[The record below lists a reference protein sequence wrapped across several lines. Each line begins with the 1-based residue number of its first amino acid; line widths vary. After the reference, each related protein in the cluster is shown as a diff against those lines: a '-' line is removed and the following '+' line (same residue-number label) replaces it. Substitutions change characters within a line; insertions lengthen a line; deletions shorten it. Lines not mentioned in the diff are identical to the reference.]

1 MKRDVLRTSGYADT
15 TYQNLNVSLAACD
28 GVGAVCRSAAAG
40 CVMAGLKD
48 ELPGVAVVVVVIC
61 LAVGVW
67 AERRQVERLRTD
79 NATLTQQR
87 DEARRILNNQQRT
100 MQFFNTL
107 SKAATDE
114 KQRNTQQSDTVRAE
128 IRPALA
134 AEPAARVVVP
144 AVAADRVRAAVSEIR
159 AGATGAA
166 PR

>member
-1 MKRDVLRTSGYADT
+1 
-15 TYQNLNVSLAACD
+15 
-28 GVGAVCRSAAAG
+28 
-40 CVMAGLKD
+40 MAGLKD
-48 ELPGVAVVVVVIC
+48 ELPGVAVVVVVVC

-128 IRPALA
+128 IRPVLA
-134 AEPAARVVVP
+134 AEPAASVVVP

-159 AGATGAA
+159 TGAAGAA

>member
-1 MKRDVLRTSGYADT
+1 
-15 TYQNLNVSLAACD
+15 
-28 GVGAVCRSAAAG
+28 
-40 CVMAGLKD
+40 MAGLKD

-128 IRPALA
+128 IRPVLA

-159 AGATGAA
+159 TGAA
-166 PR
+166 GADPR

>member
-1 MKRDVLRTSGYADT
+1 MNGCAVT
-15 TYQNLNVSLAACD
+15 TYRSRNALLAAGD
-28 GVGAVCRSAAAG
+28 DFGAVRRSAVAG
-40 CVMAGLKD
+40 CVMADLKD
-48 ELPGVAVVVVVIC
+48 ELPVVAVVAVVIC

-67 AERRQVERLRTD
+67 AERQQVERLQAD
-79 NATLTQQR
+79 NTTLTQQR
-87 DEARRILNNQQRT
+87 DEARRILNNQQST

-114 KQRNTQQSDTVRAE
+114 KQRNMQQSETVRAE

-144 AVAADRVRAAVSEIR
+144 AAAADRVRAAISEIR
-159 AGATGAA
+159 AGAAGAA

>member
-1 MKRDVLRTSGYADT
+1 
-15 TYQNLNVSLAACD
+15 
-28 GVGAVCRSAAAG
+28 
-40 CVMAGLKD
+40 MAGLRD
-48 ELPGVAVVVVVIC
+48 ELLMLIVVIC

-67 AERRQVERLRTD
+67 AERQQVKRLQTD

-114 KQRNTQQSDTVRAE
+114 KQRNTQQSNTVRAE

-159 AGATGAA
+159 TGAAGAA

>member
-1 MKRDVLRTSGYADT
+1 
-15 TYQNLNVSLAACD
+15 
-28 GVGAVCRSAAAG
+28 
-40 CVMAGLKD
+40 MAGLKD

>member
-1 MKRDVLRTSGYADT
+1 
-15 TYQNLNVSLAACD
+15 
-28 GVGAVCRSAAAG
+28 
-40 CVMAGLKD
+40 MAGLRD
-48 ELPGVAVVVVVIC
+48 ELLMLIVMIC

-67 AERRQVERLRTD
+67 VERQQVKRLQTD

-87 DEARRILNNQQRT
+87 DEARRILNNQQHT

-114 KQRNTQQSDTVRAE
+114 KQRNTQQSETLRAE
-128 IRPALA
+128 IRPVLA

-144 AVAADRVRAAVSEIR
+144 ATAADRVRAAVSEIR
-159 AGATGAA
+159 TDAAGSA

>member
-1 MKRDVLRTSGYADT
+1 
-15 TYQNLNVSLAACD
+15 
-28 GVGAVCRSAAAG
+28 
-40 CVMAGLKD
+40 MAGLRRI
-48 ELPGVAVVVVVIC
+48 LPGFILI
-61 LAVGVW
+61 LAISFLWLVTW
-67 AERRQVERLRTD
+67 SEHQKIKQLESA
-79 NATLTQQR
+79 NAALTQQR

-128 IRPALA
+128 IRPVLA

-159 AGATGAA
+159 TGAAGAA

>member
-1 MKRDVLRTSGYADT
+1 
-15 TYQNLNVSLAACD
+15 
-28 GVGAVCRSAAAG
+28 
-40 CVMAGLKD
+40 MAGLKD

-79 NATLTQQR
+79 NTTLTQQR

-114 KQRNTQQSDTVRAE
+114 KQRNTQQSETVRAE